1 MKFKKPEFWDY
12 KTKSLASIMLFPLSV
27 IYKFI
32 FWILKILTNI
42 KNQNS
47 TIPVICVGNIY
58 LGGTGK
64 TPLVIEIYKILKSFG
79 KNPAFI
85 KKNYNYLSDEIKML
99 EKTGKVYTNQK
110 RYDGILLSASNNHDA
125 AILDDGFQDFSIRP
139 NFSILC
145 FNSKQMIGNG
155 LIIPAGPLRESLK
168 AIKRADCIIINGN
181 KNLEF
186 ENKIFEITKNKN
198 CNLFYSKYK
207 IKNIEKF
214 RNKKITA
221 FAGIGNPLNFF
232 ELLRENKLDI
242 IKTFTFADHHN
253 YSKKDF
259 EIINKEKT
267 TTLVTTEKDF
277 YRMTDEQKKNCD
289 YVEVELE
296 IENKEEL
303 KRLIKNYL

>member
-145 FNSKQMIGNG
+145 FNSKQMVGNG

-186 ENKIFEITKNKN
+186 ENKIFEITKNRN

-221 FAGIGNPLNFF
+221 FAGIGNPSNFF
-232 ELLRENKLDI
+232 ELLTESKINI
-242 IKTFTFADHHN
+242 IKTFAFPDHHN

-296 IENKEEL
+296 IENKEEF